1 MGKKR
6 TFIAVLAAVVSL
18 AGAVRTLAQ
27 TPLPDLDKTEAA
39 RREIRL
45 INLLNGL
52 DLAPEQMTLIRDKAE
67 ESRHLVEEARAA
79 AAAEQGELGSILA
92 AIRACRVENRDVPRD
107 LAQRFHAL
115 DAELKA
121 GRRRVE
127 EARRSLAA
135 EIEKSLGRH
144 QVHALE
150 GFIPCIIPPKGE
162 SRVGQAVDV
171 KGFAGRMERLRAAP
185 GRMYALRRDEI
196 VARNVKEVIAKSGPL
211 ANPAAEEE
219 LPGKLGEFFDRVR
232 ALSPVDFEV
241 QKEKLAEEFAAIVKP
256 KAPAL
261 DLTKKIEAFLL
272 APEVIPLLN
281 EKLLLN
287 PAGRSPRK

>member
-1 MGKKR
+1 MNNKR
-6 TFIAVLAAVVSL
+6 TLFGVLAAVASL
-18 AGAVRTLAQ
+18 AGAGKTLAQ
-27 TPLPDLDKTEAA
+27 TPFPGLDPTESA

-67 ESRHLVEEARAA
+67 ESRRLTEEARAA
-79 AAAEQGELGSILA
+79 AAGKQEELGSILS
-92 AIRACRVENRDVPRD
+92 AIKTCRLENRDVPRD

-127 EARRSLAA
+127 EARRGLAA
-135 EIEKSLGRH
+135 DVEKSLGQH

-150 GFIPCIIPPKGE
+150 TFIPCIIPPKGE
-162 SRVGQAVDV
+162 SRVGQAADV
-171 KGFAGRMERLRAAP
+171 KGIAARMERLRAAP

-196 VARNVKEVIAKSGPL
+196 VARSVEEVRAKAGPL
-211 ANPAAEEE
+211 ADQAAEED
-219 LPGKLGEFFDRVR
+219 LPGRLGDFFDRVR

-241 QKEKLAEEFAAIVKP
+241 QKEKLAGEFAALVKP
-256 KAPAL
+256 KTPAL
-261 DLTKKIEAFLL
+261 DLAKKVEAFLL
-272 APEVIPLLN
+272 SPEVIPLLN
-281 EKLLLN
+281 DKIN
-287 PAGRSPRK
+287 AGRQAR